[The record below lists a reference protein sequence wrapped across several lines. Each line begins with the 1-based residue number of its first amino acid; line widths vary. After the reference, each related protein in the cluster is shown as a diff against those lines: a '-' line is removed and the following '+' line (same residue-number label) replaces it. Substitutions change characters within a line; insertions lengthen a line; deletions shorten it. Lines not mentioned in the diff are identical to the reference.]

1 MLTPERILQVADR
14 VSVLGIDLAC
24 RSWADIGSALIA
36 FDQQRFTKAVPDAI
50 TWEPVVKPA

>member
-1 MLTPERILQVADR
+1 MKPPTAA
-14 VSVLGIDLAC
+14 LGIDLAC
-24 RSWADIGSALIA
+24 RRWNDIGSALIA